1 MKMKKALHKLLAM
14 CMVVMSILFIMP
26 NTISYAEQSS
36 QTGDTITCKIK
47 EFDMGNKTFKIELS
61 TNASGCGIACA
72 QHNSNSQGNMS
83 MDEIFASAT
92 KEFSSTATF
101 TVNEGVGNMV
111 YAWIIDQDGNI
122 LSSNKKYSFSTHVGY
137 AYYFLLTNYNP
148 DIVYTNGDEIEYDAN
163 ASIYKGILHFNI
175 LPQMTD
181 TYVEVYSN
189 NKSVTTRH
197 YPTSDTYDF
206 AGETTFDTAIES
218 MNEAGTYEWR
228 IITYKDNSYSKVQ
241 SITYDYVK
249 PESKMPEV
257 DITKATFEKG
267 IVSFPAVEGAY
278 GYTCYLYRSFNNG
291 VSFNGYVSGS
301 TRSNQYNSD
310 VVTYD
315 YSNYLQEGCLYK
327 VGIRTLSNDI
337 TAIANSDELFTDVYD
352 PSKEGEDVDNN
363 LKDTLN
369 NVLKEA
375 GVDSVEKADADTLNT
390 IYNKASDADKVTIAK
405 ALKEGLDNLDTNEL
419 KVALQTNSDTRA
431 SIEAIEK
438 MYTETAG
445 ITVDKPDVSAEAG
458 ELIEAGG
465 ISVTGAGLNAAA
477 GVTNVGLKITKEDA
491 AGVDSTLYKNF
502 VSLGITLNGADNVND
517 LAIPVQITM
526 PIPKGV
532 DISKLVILH
541 LNADSTVNEKFTIA
555 NNGYTYDSVNRTI
568 TFTVTHFSTFIFAEA
583 DDTSTTPGNP
593 TTPANPTT
601 PENPTTPANPTTPEN
616 PTTPANPTTS
626 GSSVTNPTTTAE
638 PAQSQATETDNT
650 AFATAETVTSS
661 PKTGDNGSMAVLWVL
676 FAGCAITAF
685 CYAKKRVRR

>member
-36 QTGDTITCKIK
+36 QTRGTITCKIK
-47 EFDMGNKTFKIELS
+47 EFDMGNKAFQIELS
-61 TNASGCGIACA
+61 TNASGCGIAHY
-72 QHNSNSQGNMS
+72 QYNYYSQGYT
-83 MDEIFASAT
+83 DIEEAFASAT
-92 KEFSSTATF
+92 KEYSSTVTF
-101 TVNEGVGNMV
+101 TVNDGEWIE
-111 YAWIIDQDGNI
+111 AWIIDQDGNT
-122 LSSNKKYSFSTHVGY
+122 LSPDKELNYFQEVK
-137 AYYFLLTNYNP
+137 AYQFPLENYNP
-148 DIVYTNGDEIEYDAN
+148 DIVYTNGDVIEYNAN
-163 ASIYKGILHFNI
+163 MSVDKGILDFTI

-181 TYVEVYSN
+181 TYVATFYN
-189 NKSVTTRH
+189 NEYLCGAR
-197 YPTSDTYDF
+197 YPSTDTYDHS
-206 AGETTFDTAIES
+206 GENTFDSAIEHMEES
-218 MNEAGTYEWR
+218 GTYEWR
-228 IITYKDNSYSKVQ
+228 VITYKDNSYSKVQ
-241 SITYDYVK
+241 TITYDYVK

-257 DITKATFEKG
+257 DITKATFENG
-267 IVSFPAVEGAY
+267 IVSFPTVEGAY
-278 GYTCYLYRSFNNG
+278 GYTCYLYCSYDNG
-291 VSFNGYVSGS
+291 VSFNEYVFGS
-301 TRSNQYNSD
+301 KRSSYINSD

-315 YSNYLQEGCLYK
+315 YSNYLQEGYLYK

-337 TAIANSDELFTDVYD
+337 TAVANSDELFTDVYN

-390 IYNKASDADKVTIAK
+390 IYDKASDADKVTIAK
-405 ALKEGLDNLDTNEL
+405 ALKEGLDSLDTNEL
-419 KVALQTNSDTRA
+419 KVALQANSDTRA

-445 ITVDKPDVSAEAG
+445 ITIDKPDVSAEAG

-502 VSLGITLNGADNVND
+502 VSLGITLNGADNVNN

-526 PIPKGV
+526 PVPKGV

-541 LNADSTVNEKFTIA
+541 LNADSTVNEKLTIA

-593 TTPANPTT
+593 TAPANPTT
-601 PENPTTPANPTTPEN
+601 PENPTTPANPTTP
-616 PTTPANPTTS
+616 

-638 PAQSQATETDNT
+638 PAQSQATETDN
-650 AFATAETVTSS
+650 AASATAETVTSS

-685 CYAKKRVRR
+685 FYAKKRVRR

>member
-1 MKMKKALHKLLAM
+1 MKMKKALRKLLAM
-14 CMVVMSILFIMP
+14 CMAVMSILFIMP
-26 NTISYAEQSS
+26 STISYAEQSS
-36 QTGDTITCKIK
+36 QTEDTITCKIK
-47 EFDMGNKTFKIELS
+47 EFDMGNKAFQIELS
-61 TNASGCGIACA
+61 TNASGCGIAYY
-72 QHNSNSQGNMS
+72 HYNYYSQGF
-83 MDEIFASAT
+83 MDIEEVFASAT
-92 KEFSSTATF
+92 KEYSSTVTF
-101 TVNEGVGNMV
+101 TVNDGDLV
-111 YAWIIDQDGNI
+111 YAWIIDQDGNT
-122 LSSNKKYSFSTHVGY
+122 LAPVKEPD
-137 AYYFLLTNYNP
+137 YFQDIEASRFPVQNYNP
-148 DIVYTNGDEIEYDAN
+148 DIVYTNGDVIEYNAN
-163 ASIYKGILHFNI
+163 MSVDKGILDLTI
-175 LPQMTD
+175 LPQMTG
-181 TYVEVYSN
+181 TYVATFFN
-189 NKSVTTRH
+189 NDYMVARNYYASGA
-197 YPTSDTYDF
+197 YDPS
-206 AGETTFDTAIES
+206 GENMYDGAIDC
-218 MNEAGTYEWR
+218 MNESGTYEWR
-228 IITYKDNSYSKVQ
+228 VITHKDNSYSKVQ
-241 SITYDYVK
+241 TITYDYTK
-249 PESKMPEV
+249 PESKIPEI
-257 DITKATFEKG
+257 DITKVTFENG
-267 IVSFPAVEGAY
+267 IVSFPTVEGAY
-278 GYTCYLYRSFNNG
+278 GYTCYVYRSYDNG
-291 VSFNGYVSGS
+291 ATFDADIFGS
-301 TRSNQYNSD
+301 ERNCNSD
-310 VVTYD
+310 VVTCD
-315 YSNYLQEGCLYK
+315 YSKFLQEGYLYK

-337 TAIANSDELFTDVYD
+337 TTIANSDEVFTDVYD
-352 PSKEGEDVDNN
+352 PSKEGEDVDNS
-363 LKDTLN
+363 LKDVLN

-390 IYNKASDADKVTIAK
+390 IYNNASDADKITIAK
-405 ALKEGLDNLDTNEL
+405 ALKEGLDSLDTNEL

-445 ITVDKPDVSAEAG
+445 ITIDKPDVSVEAG

-502 VSLGITLNGADNVND
+502 VSLGITLNGADNVNN

-541 LNADSTVNEKFTIA
+541 LNADSTVNEKLTIA
-555 NNGYTYDSVNRTI
+555 NGGYIYDGVNRTI

-593 TTPANPTT
+593 TTPENPTTQANPTT
-601 PENPTTPANPTTPEN
+601 P
-616 PTTPANPTTS
+616 

-650 AFATAETVTSS
+650 ASATEETVTSS

>member
-1 MKMKKALHKLLAM
+1 MYDGA
-14 CMVVMSILFIMP
+14 
-26 NTISYAEQSS
+26 
-36 QTGDTITCKIK
+36 
-47 EFDMGNKTFKIELS
+47 
-61 TNASGCGIACA
+61 
-72 QHNSNSQGNMS
+72 
-83 MDEIFASAT
+83 
-92 KEFSSTATF
+92 
-101 TVNEGVGNMV
+101 
-111 YAWIIDQDGNI
+111 IDC
-122 LSSNKKYSFSTHVGY
+122 
-137 AYYFLLTNYNP
+137 
-148 DIVYTNGDEIEYDAN
+148 
-163 ASIYKGILHFNI
+163 
-175 LPQMTD
+175 
-181 TYVEVYSN
+181 
-189 NKSVTTRH
+189 
-197 YPTSDTYDF
+197 
-206 AGETTFDTAIES
+206 
-218 MNEAGTYEWR
+218 MNESGTYEWR
-228 IITYKDNSYSKVQ
+228 VITHKDNSYSKVQ
-241 SITYDYVK
+241 TITYDYTK
-249 PESKMPEV
+249 PESKMPEI
-257 DITKATFEKG
+257 DITKVTFENG
-267 IVSFPAVEGAY
+267 IVSFPTVEGAY
-278 GYTCYLYRSFNNG
+278 GYTCYVYRSYDNG
-291 VSFNGYVSGS
+291 ATFDADIFGS
-301 TRSNQYNSD
+301 ERNCNSD
-310 VVTYD
+310 VVTCD
-315 YSNYLQEGCLYK
+315 YSKFLQEGYLYK

-337 TAIANSDELFTDVYD
+337 TTIANSDEVFTDVYD
-352 PSKEGEDVDNN
+352 PSKEGEDVDNS
-363 LKDTLN
+363 LKDVLN

-390 IYNKASDADKVTIAK
+390 IYNNASDADKITIAK
-405 ALKEGLDNLDTNEL
+405 ALKEGLDSLDTNEL

-445 ITVDKPDVSAEAG
+445 ITIDKPDVSVEAG

-502 VSLGITLNGADNVND
+502 VSLGITLNGADNVNN

-541 LNADSTVNEKFTIA
+541 LNADSTVNEKLTIA
-555 NNGYTYDSVNRTI
+555 NGGYIYDGVNRTI

-593 TTPANPTT
+593 TTPENPTTQANPTT
-601 PENPTTPANPTTPEN
+601 P
-616 PTTPANPTTS
+616 

-650 AFATAETVTSS
+650 ASATEETVTSS

>member
-1 MKMKKALHKLLAM
+1 MKMKKTLRKLLAM
-14 CMVVMSILFIMP
+14 CMAVMSILFIMP

-61 TNASGCGIACA
+61 TNASGCGIAHY
-72 QHNSNSQGNMS
+72 QYNYFSQGYT
-83 MDEIFASAT
+83 EIEKAFASAT
-92 KEFSSTATF
+92 KENSSTVTF
-101 TVNEGVGNMV
+101 TANDGDYV
-111 YAWIIDQDGNI
+111 YAWIIDQDGNT
-122 LSSNKKYSFSTHVGY
+122 LSPDKKLNFSRYVDSCSV
-137 AYYFLLTNYNP
+137 LLDNNNS
-148 DIVYTNGDEIEYDAN
+148 DIVYTNGDEIKYDAN
-163 ASIYKGILHFNI
+163 MSVDKGILDFTI

-181 TYVEVYSN
+181 TYVAIFYN
-189 NKSVTTRH
+189 NEHLLNVRYQST
-197 YPTSDTYDF
+197 DTYDHS
-206 AGETTFDTAIES
+206 GEQKNDSAIKY
-218 MNEAGTYEWR
+218 MNESGTYEWR

-257 DITKATFEKG
+257 DITKATFENG

-278 GYTCYLYRSFNNG
+278 GYTYFLYRSSDNG
-291 VSFNGYVSGS
+291 VSFNEYVPGS
-301 TRSNQYNSD
+301 KRSSYINSD

-315 YSNYLQEGCLYK
+315 YSNYLQEGYLYK

-337 TAIANSDELFTDVYD
+337 TAVANSDELFTDVYN

-375 GVDSVEKADADTLNT
+375 GVDSVEKADADTLNM
-390 IYNKASDADKVTIAK
+390 IYNNASDADKVTIAK
-405 ALKEGLDNLDTNEL
+405 ALKEGLDSLDTNEL

-431 SIEAIEK
+431 SIGAIEK

-445 ITVDKPDVSAEAG
+445 IAVDKPDVSAEAG
-458 ELIEAGG
+458 DLIEAGD
-465 ISVTGAGLNAAA
+465 ISVIGAGLNAAA

-491 AGVDSTLYKNF
+491 ASVDSTLYKNC
-502 VSLGITLNGADNVND
+502 VSLGITLNGANDVNN
-517 LAIPVQITM
+517 LAVPVQITM
-526 PIPKGV
+526 PIPKGI

-541 LNADSTVNEKFTIA
+541 LNADSTVNEKLTIE
-555 NNGYTYDSVNRTI
+555 NGGYIYDGVNRTI

-583 DDTSTTPGNP
+583 DDTSTTPENP

-601 PENPTTPANPTTPEN
+601 PENPTTPANPTTP
-616 PTTPANPTTS
+616 

-650 AFATAETVTSS
+650 ASATAETMTTS
-661 PKTGDNGSMAVLWVL
+661 PKTGDNGSMAVLWIL

>member
-47 EFDMGNKTFKIELS
+47 EFDMGNKAFQIELS
-61 TNASGCGIACA
+61 TNASGCGIAYY
-72 QHNSNSQGNMS
+72 HYNYYSQGF
-83 MDEIFASAT
+83 MDIEEVFASAT
-92 KEFSSTATF
+92 KEYSSTVTF
-101 TVNEGVGNMV
+101 TVNDGDLV
-111 YAWIIDQDGNI
+111 YAWIIDQDGNT
-122 LSSNKKYSFSTHVGY
+122 LAPVKEPD
-137 AYYFLLTNYNP
+137 YFQDIEASRFPVQNYNP
-148 DIVYTNGDEIEYDAN
+148 DIVYTNGDVIEYNAN
-163 ASIYKGILHFNI
+163 MSVDKGILDLTI
-175 LPQMTD
+175 LPQMTG
-181 TYVEVYSN
+181 TYVATFFN
-189 NKSVTTRH
+189 NDYMVARNYYASGA
-197 YPTSDTYDF
+197 YDPS
-206 AGETTFDTAIES
+206 GENMYDGAIDC
-218 MNEAGTYEWR
+218 MNESGTYEWR
-228 IITYKDNSYSKVQ
+228 VITHKDNSYSKVQ
-241 SITYDYVK
+241 TITYDYTK
-249 PESKMPEV
+249 PESKMPEI
-257 DITKATFEKG
+257 DITKVTFENG
-267 IVSFPAVEGAY
+267 IVSFPTVEGAY
-278 GYTCYLYRSFNNG
+278 GYTCYVYRSYDNG
-291 VSFNGYVSGS
+291 ATFDADIFGS
-301 TRSNQYNSD
+301 ERNCNSD
-310 VVTYD
+310 VVTCD
-315 YSNYLQEGCLYK
+315 YSKFLQEGYLYK

-337 TAIANSDELFTDVYD
+337 TTIANSDEVFTDVYD
-352 PSKEGEDVDNN
+352 PSKEGEDVDNS
-363 LKDTLN
+363 LKDVLN

-390 IYNKASDADKVTIAK
+390 IYNNASDADKITIAK
-405 ALKEGLDNLDTNEL
+405 ALKEGLDSLDTNEL

-445 ITVDKPDVSAEAG
+445 ITIDKPDVSVEAG

-502 VSLGITLNGADNVND
+502 VSLGITLNGADNVNN

-541 LNADSTVNEKFTIA
+541 LNADSTVNEKLTIA
-555 NNGYTYDSVNRTI
+555 NGGYIYDGVNRTI

-593 TTPANPTT
+593 TTPENPTTQANPTT
-601 PENPTTPANPTTPEN
+601 P
-616 PTTPANPTTS
+616 

-650 AFATAETVTSS
+650 ASATEETVTSS

>member
-36 QTGDTITCKIK
+36 QTEDTITCKIK
-47 EFDMGNKTFKIELS
+47 EFDMGNKAFQIELS
-61 TNASGCGIACA
+61 TNASGCGIAYY
-72 QHNSNSQGNMS
+72 HYNYYSQGF
-83 MDEIFASAT
+83 MDIEEVFASAT
-92 KEFSSTATF
+92 KEYSSTVTF
-101 TVNEGVGNMV
+101 TVNDGDLV
-111 YAWIIDQDGNI
+111 YAWIIDQDGNT
-122 LSSNKKYSFSTHVGY
+122 LAPVKEPD
-137 AYYFLLTNYNP
+137 YFQDIEASRFPVQNYNP
-148 DIVYTNGDEIEYDAN
+148 DIVYTNGDVIEYNAN
-163 ASIYKGILHFNI
+163 MSVDKGILDLTI
-175 LPQMTD
+175 LPQMTG
-181 TYVEVYSN
+181 TYVATFFN
-189 NKSVTTRH
+189 NDYMVARNYYASGA
-197 YPTSDTYDF
+197 YDPS
-206 AGETTFDTAIES
+206 GENMYDGAIDC
-218 MNEAGTYEWR
+218 MNESGTYEWR
-228 IITYKDNSYSKVQ
+228 VITHKDNSYSKVQ
-241 SITYDYVK
+241 TITYDYTK
-249 PESKMPEV
+249 PESKMPEI
-257 DITKATFEKG
+257 DITKVTFENG
-267 IVSFPAVEGAY
+267 IVSFPTVEGAY
-278 GYTCYLYRSFNNG
+278 GYTCYVYRSYDNG
-291 VSFNGYVSGS
+291 ATFDADIFGS
-301 TRSNQYNSD
+301 ERNCNSD
-310 VVTYD
+310 VVTCD
-315 YSNYLQEGCLYK
+315 YSKFLQEGCLYK

-337 TAIANSDELFTDVYD
+337 TTIANSDEVFTDVYD
-352 PSKEGEDVDNN
+352 PSKEGEDVDNS
-363 LKDTLN
+363 LKDVLN

-390 IYNKASDADKVTIAK
+390 IYNNASDADKITIAK
-405 ALKEGLDNLDTNEL
+405 ALKEGLDSLDTNEL

-445 ITVDKPDVSAEAG
+445 ITIDKPDVSVEAG

-502 VSLGITLNGADNVND
+502 VSLGITLNGADNVNN

-541 LNADSTVNEKFTIA
+541 LNADSTVNEKLTIA
-555 NNGYTYDSVNRTI
+555 NGGYIYDGVNRTI

-593 TTPANPTT
+593 TTPENPTTQANPTT
-601 PENPTTPANPTTPEN
+601 P
-616 PTTPANPTTS
+616 

-650 AFATAETVTSS
+650 ASATEETVTSS

>member
-1 MKMKKALHKLLAM
+1 MKMKKTLRKLLAM
-14 CMVVMSILFIMP
+14 CMAVMSILFIMP

-47 EFDMGNKTFKIELS
+47 EFEMGNKTFKIELS
-61 TNASGCGIACA
+61 TNASGCGIAHY
-72 QHNSNSQGNMS
+72 QYNYYSQDFMGIENA
-83 MDEIFASAT
+83 FASAT
-92 KEFSSTATF
+92 KEDLSTVTL
-101 TVNEGVGNMV
+101 TVNDGDMI
-111 YAWIIDQDGNI
+111 YAWIIDQDGNT
-122 LSSNKKYSFSTHVGY
+122 LSPDKKLNFSSYVDSCS
-137 AYYFLLTNYNP
+137 FLLDYYNS

-163 ASIYKGILHFNI
+163 ASVDKGILHFTI

-181 TYVEVYSN
+181 TYVGVYTDNEFISN
-189 NKSVTTRH
+189 IH
-197 YPTSDTYDF
+197 YPTSDTYDH
-206 AGETTFDTAIES
+206 AGENTYDTAIEH
-218 MNEAGTYEWR
+218 MNESGTYEWR
-228 IITYKDNSYSKVQ
+228 IITYKDNSYSKAQ

-257 DITKATFEKG
+257 DITKATFENG
-267 IVSFPAVEGAY
+267 IVSFPVVEGAY
-278 GYTCYLYRSFNNG
+278 GYSCYLYCSIDNG
-291 VSFNGYVSGS
+291 VSFVKNVLGS
-301 TRSNQYNSD
+301 VRKSNSD

-315 YSNYLQEGCLYK
+315 YSNYLKEGYLYK

-337 TAIANSDELFTDVYD
+337 TAVANSDELFTDVYN

-390 IYNKASDADKVTIAK
+390 IYNNASDADKVTIAK

-445 ITVDKPDVSAEAG
+445 ITIDKPDVSAEAG

-541 LNADSTVNEKFTIA
+541 LNADSTVNEKLTIA
-555 NNGYTYDSVNRTI
+555 NNGYIYDSVNRTI

-601 PENPTTPANPTTPEN
+601 P
-616 PTTPANPTTS
+616 
-626 GSSVTNPTTTAE
+626 GSSVTNPTTAE

-650 AFATAETVTSS
+650 ASATAETVTAS

>member
-1 MKMKKALHKLLAM
+1 MKMKKALRKLLAM

-47 EFDMGNKTFKIELS
+47 EFDMGNKTFEIELS
-61 TNASGCGIACA
+61 TNASGCGIAYA
-72 QHNSNSQGNMS
+72 QYNYNSQGVMS

-92 KEFSSTATF
+92 KGFSSTATF
-101 TVNEGVGNMV
+101 TVNEGAGWV
-111 YAWIIDQDGNI
+111 YAWIINQDGNI
-122 LSSNKKYSFSTHVGY
+122 LSSNKKYSLSTYVGDVRN
-137 AYYFLLTNYNP
+137 FLLSNYNP
-148 DIVYTNGDEIEYDAN
+148 DIVYTNGNEIEYDAN
-163 ASIYKGILHFNI
+163 ASIDKGILHFNI
-175 LPQMTD
+175 LPQMTE
-181 TYVEVYSN
+181 TYVDMFFNNKEFAAVVYS
-189 NKSVTTRH
+189 
-197 YPTSDTYDF
+197 TSDRYDP
-206 AGETTFDTAIES
+206 AGEKTCDRALDF
-218 MNEAGTYEWR
+218 MNESGTYEWR
-228 IITYKDNSYSKVQ
+228 IITNKDDSYSRVQ

-257 DITKATFEKG
+257 DITKATFRKG
-267 IVSFPAVEGAY
+267 IISFPTVEEAY
-278 GYTCYLYRSFNNG
+278 GYAYSLYRSSDNG
-291 VSFNGYVSGS
+291 VSFNRWGYVGS
-301 TRSNQYNSD
+301 TRSSYINSD

-315 YSNYLQEGCLYK
+315 LSNYLQEGYLYK

-337 TAIANSDELFTDVYD
+337 TTIANSDEVFTDVYD
-352 PSKEGEDVDNN
+352 PSKEGEDVDNS
-363 LKDTLN
+363 LKDVLN

-375 GVDSVEKADADTLNT
+375 VVDSVEKADADTLNT
-390 IYNKASDADKVTIAK
+390 IYNNASDVDKVTIAK
-405 ALKEGLDNLDTNEL
+405 ALKEGLDSLDTNEL

-458 ELIEAGG
+458 DLIEAGD
-465 ISVTGAGLNAAA
+465 ISVIGAGLNAAA

-491 AGVDSTLYKNF
+491 TSVDSTLYKNF

-517 LAIPVQITM
+517 LAIPVRITM

-541 LNADSTVNEKFTIA
+541 LNADSTVNEVLTTA
-555 NNGYTYDSVNRTI
+555 NNRYTYDSVNRTI

-601 PENPTTPANPTTPEN
+601 PENPTAPANPTTPGN
-616 PTTPANPTTS
+616 
-626 GSSVTNPTTTAE
+626 SVTNPTTTAE
-638 PAQSQATETDNT
+638 PAQSQATETDN
-650 AFATAETVTSS
+650 AASATAETVTSS
-661 PKTGDNGSMAVLWVL
+661 PKTGDNGNMAVLWVL